1 VDINAEVDQFCRD
14 RGLAGMDFP
23 DPVAMAVAIDDSI
36 ITEATD
42 EWLVVGLDGP
52 TRGAAL
58 PDRRILSEPP
68 NIRVVWRVDEA
79 AFKDRLYAACSDDPD
94 G

>member
-1 VDINAEVDQFCRD
+1 
-14 RGLAGMDFP
+14 M
-23 DPVAMAVAIDDSI
+23 
-36 ITEATD
+36 
-42 EWLVVGLDGP
+42 VGLDGP

-58 PDRRILSEPP
+58 PDRRILPEPP

-79 AFKDRLYAACSDDPD
+79 AFKDRRYAACSDDPD